1 MMSASFSTRMM
12 RIRTI
17 DTGTPKHLALLQAT
31 EVITGVDDFLSRS
44 RQKKHVRARQT
55 LMCAARMYGATL
67 EQAALFAGL
76 YDHTTASWAMERM
89 SRDEKLK
96 KDVMAVLAHAKKLLA
111 TRDLRFNDGVAAMA
125 AAVKPAKRKKTRKN
139 NNSGKVGAPEKKP
152 ARPNIEELTRKPWE
166 GDSPE
171 AREIARRR
179 EQHYG

>member
-1 MMSASFSTRMM
+1 MPDSFATRMM
-12 RIRTI
+12 RIRAI

-31 EVITGVDDFLSRS
+31 EAITGIDDLLSRS
-44 RQKKHVRARQT
+44 RQRKHVRARQT

-76 YDHTTASWAMERM
+76 YDHTTASWAVERM
-89 SRDEKLK
+89 SRDEALK
-96 KDVMAVLAHAKKLLA
+96 KDALAVLTHAKELLA
-111 TRDLRFNDGVAAMA
+111 ARDLRFNDGVAAMA
-125 AAVKPAKRKKTRKN
+125 AAVKPAKSRKN
-139 NNSGKVGAPEKKP
+139 NNLGTVGTPKKKS
-152 ARPNIEELTRKPWE
+152 ARPDVVELTRKPWE

>member
-1 MMSASFSTRMM
+1 MPYSFATRMM
-12 RIRTI
+12 RIRAI

-31 EVITGVDDFLSRS
+31 EAITGLDDLLSKS
-44 RQKKHVRARQT
+44 RQRKHVRARQT

-76 YDHTTASWAMERM
+76 YDHTTASWAVERM
-89 SRDEKLK
+89 SRDEALK
-96 KDVMAVLAHAKKLLA
+96 KDALAVLTHAKELLA
-111 TRDLRFNDGVAAMA
+111 ARDLRFNDGVAAMA
-125 AAVKPAKRKKTRKN
+125 AAVRPAKHRKTRKN
-139 NNSGKVGAPEKKP
+139 NNSGTVGAPEKKP
-152 ARPNIEELTRKPWE
+152 ARPDVVELTRKPWE

>member
-1 MMSASFSTRMM
+1 MPYSFATRMM
-12 RIRTI
+12 RIRAI

-31 EVITGVDDFLSRS
+31 EAITGIDDFLSRS
-44 RQKKHVRARQT
+44 RQRKHVRARQT

-76 YDHTTASWAMERM
+76 YDHTTASWAVERM
-89 SRDEKLK
+89 SRDEALK
-96 KDVMAVLAHAKKLLA
+96 KDALAVLAHAKELLA
-111 TRDLRFNDGVAAMA
+111 ARDLRFNDGVAAMA
-125 AAVKPAKRKKTRKN
+125 AAVKPAKSRKN
-139 NNSGKVGAPEKKP
+139 NNLGTVGTPKKKP
-152 ARPNIEELTRKPWE
+152 ARPDVVELTRKPWE

>member
-1 MMSASFSTRMM
+1 MPDNYATRMM
-12 RIRTI
+12 RIRAI

-31 EVITGVDDFLSRS
+31 EAITGLDDFLSKS
-44 RQKKHVRARQT
+44 RQRKHVRARQT

-76 YDHTTASWAMERM
+76 YDHTTASWAVERM
-89 SRDEKLK
+89 SRDEALK
-96 KDVMAVLAHAKKLLA
+96 KDALAVLTHAKKLLA
-111 TRDLRFNDGVAAMA
+111 ARDLRFNDGVAAMA
-125 AAVKPAKRKKTRKN
+125 AAVKPAKSRKN
-139 NNSGKVGAPEKKP
+139 NNPGTVGAPEKKP
-152 ARPNIEELTRKPWE
+152 ARPDVVELTRKPWE

>member
-1 MMSASFSTRMM
+1 MPDNYATRMM
-12 RIRTI
+12 RIRAI

-31 EVITGVDDFLSRS
+31 EAITGLDDFLSKS
-44 RQKKHVRARQT
+44 RQRKHVRARQT

-76 YDHTTASWAMERM
+76 YDHTTASWAVERM
-89 SRDEKLK
+89 SRDEALK
-96 KDVMAVLAHAKKLLA
+96 KDALAVLTHAKELLA
-111 TRDLRFNDGVAAMA
+111 ARDLRFNDGVAAMA
-125 AAVKPAKRKKTRKN
+125 AAVKPAKRGKN
-139 NNSGKVGAPEKKP
+139 NNPGTVGAPEKKP
-152 ARPNIEELTRKPWE
+152 ARPDVVELTRKPWE

>member
-1 MMSASFSTRMM
+1 MPYSFATRMM
-12 RIRTI
+12 RIRAI

-31 EVITGVDDFLSRS
+31 EAITGLDDFLSKS
-44 RQKKHVRARQT
+44 RQRKHVRARQI

-76 YDHTTASWAMERM
+76 YDHTTASWAVERM
-89 SRDEKLK
+89 SRDEALK
-96 KDVMAVLAHAKKLLA
+96 KDALAVLAHAKELLA
-111 TRDLRFNDGVAAMA
+111 ARDLRFNDGVAAMA
-125 AAVKPAKRKKTRKN
+125 AAVKPDKHRKN
-139 NNSGKVGAPEKKP
+139 NNPSTVGTPKKKP
-152 ARPNIEELTRKPWE
+152 ARPDVVELTRKPWE